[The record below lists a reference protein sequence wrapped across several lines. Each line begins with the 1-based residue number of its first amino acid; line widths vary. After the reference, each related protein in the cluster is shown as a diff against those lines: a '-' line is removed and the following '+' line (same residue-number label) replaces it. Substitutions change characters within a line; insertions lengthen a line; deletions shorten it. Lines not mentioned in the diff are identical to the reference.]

1 MIDICQHVRV
11 ISGVRLQNLDRLMIK
26 GLHSMN
32 LTIDG

>member
-11 ISGVRLQNLDRLMIK
+11 VADVRLQNVDRLRIK